1 MPTETPDL
9 LDRLQAVNPA
19 VGDDP
24 APAWED
30 TRRRL
35 APAPRTTWRPRRA
48 LVLGAAVAAAAVTAT
63 FIVDS
68 GDAPRQAPLGVLEAA
83 AATAVTDARFSGYT
97 AETHVDIRTP
107 DGPGTDDTS
116 WRIVRPVSSTEYEA
130 RMESLRP
137 VPTEPLPPGGTP
149 VVPKLEGV
157 ERIERREGDRIRD
170 ITRWRQPYG
179 TMYQGI
185 PAFFRPGST
194 APPVRVPTDP
204 DVAAAAVAA
213 WAADRVP
220 AGLHPELASL
230 IQEAGRSPIART
242 LIYAGNVLTA
252 PRVDPDVRAAV
263 YRALSRVAAVKVDPT
278 AKDAFGRP
286 GAALIAEDTDGK
298 SRTRSELLIDPAT
311 SRILAERHVFTPEP
325 GVNENRGKNEPP
337 YGEGSQETTYRYTD

>member
-19 VGDDP
+19 AGDDP

-35 APAPRTTWRPRRA
+35 APAPRTLWRPRRV
-48 LVLGAAVAAAAVTAT
+48 LVLGAAVAAVAVTAT

-68 GDAPRQAPLGVLEAA
+68 SDAPRRAPLGVIEAA
-83 AATAVTDARFSGYT
+83 AATAATDARFSGYT

-107 DGPGTDDTS
+107 DGPGTDETS
-116 WRIVRPVSSTEYEA
+116 WTIVRPVSSTEYEA
-130 RMESLRP
+130 RQESLRP
-137 VPTEPLPPGGTP
+137 VPKKPVELPPGAAIPT
-149 VVPKLEGV
+149 LEGV
-157 ERIERREGDRIRD
+157 ERFERREGDQIRD

-185 PAFFRPGST
+185 PAFFPPGSKEP
-194 APPVRVPTDP
+194 AVPVPTDP

-220 AGLHPELASL
+220 DGLHPEMASL

-252 PRVDPDVRAAV
+252 PRVDPDVRSAV

-278 AKDAFGRP
+278 AKDRFGRP
-286 GAALIAEDTDGK
+286 GAALVAEDTDGK

-311 SRILAERHVFTPEP
+311 SRILAERHIFTPEP

>member
-1 MPTETPDL
+1 M
-9 LDRLQAVNPA
+9 
-19 VGDDP
+19 
-24 APAWED
+24 
-30 TRRRL
+30 
-35 APAPRTTWRPRRA
+35 
-48 LVLGAAVAAAAVTAT
+48 
-63 FIVDS
+63 
-68 GDAPRQAPLGVLEAA
+68 
-83 AATAVTDARFSGYT
+83 
-97 AETHVDIRTP
+97 
-107 DGPGTDDTS
+107 
-116 WRIVRPVSSTEYEA
+116 RPVSSTEYEA
-130 RMESLRP
+130 RQESLRP
-137 VPTEPLPPGGTP
+137 VPKKPIELPPGAAIPT
-149 VVPKLEGV
+149 LEGV
-157 ERIERREGDRIRD
+157 ERFERREGDQIRD

-185 PAFFRPGST
+185 PAFFPPGSKEP
-194 APPVRVPTDP
+194 AVPVPTDP

-220 AGLHPELASL
+220 EGLHPEMASL

-252 PRVDPDVRAAV
+252 PRVDPDVRSAV

-278 AKDAFGRP
+278 AKDRFGRP
-286 GAALIAEDTDGK
+286 GAALVAEDTDGK

>member
-1 MPTETPDL
+1 MRRPPRRRASNLPATEPEAMPTETPDL

-48 LVLGAAVAAAAVTAT
+48 LVLGAAVAAVAVTAT

-116 WRIVRPVSSTEYEA
+116 WTIVRPVSSTEYEA

-137 VPTEPLPPGGTP
+137 VPKEPIEPP
-149 VVPKLEGV
+149 
-157 ERIERREGDRIRD
+157 R
-170 ITRWRQPYG
+170 
-179 TMYQGI
+179 
-185 PAFFRPGST
+185 
-194 APPVRVPTDP
+194 
-204 DVAAAAVAA
+204 
-213 WAADRVP
+213 
-220 AGLHPELASL
+220 
-230 IQEAGRSPIART
+230 
-242 LIYAGNVLTA
+242 
-252 PRVDPDVRAAV
+252 
-263 YRALSRVAAVKVDPT
+263 
-278 AKDAFGRP
+278 GRP
-286 GAALIAEDTDGK
+286 SSPSSKAWSGSSGAKA
-298 SRTRSELLIDPAT
+298 TRSAT
-311 SRILAERHVFTPEP
+311 SRAGASPTGRCSRASRPSSP
-325 GVNENRGKNEPP
+325 GQHGAGRAGPDRPGRGRRRRGRVGRRPRARGP
-337 YGEGSQETTYRYTD
+337 ASGAWRR

>member
-1 MPTETPDL
+1 M
-9 LDRLQAVNPA
+9 
-19 VGDDP
+19 
-24 APAWED
+24 
-30 TRRRL
+30 
-35 APAPRTTWRPRRA
+35 
-48 LVLGAAVAAAAVTAT
+48 
-63 FIVDS
+63 F
-68 GDAPRQAPLGVLEAA
+68 
-83 AATAVTDARFSGYT
+83 
-97 AETHVDIRTP
+97 
-107 DGPGTDDTS
+107 
-116 WRIVRPVSSTEYEA
+116 
-130 RMESLRP
+130 
-137 VPTEPLPPGGTP
+137 
-149 VVPKLEGV
+149 
-157 ERIERREGDRIRD
+157 
-170 ITRWRQPYG
+170 
-179 TMYQGI
+179 QGI
-185 PAFFRPGST
+185 PAFFPRGSKQ
-194 APPVRVPTDP
+194 PPVTVPTDP

-220 AGLHPELASL
+220 AGLHPHMASL

-252 PRVDPDVRAAV
+252 PRVDPDVRSAV

>member
-1 MPTETPDL
+1 MPDL
-9 LDRLQAVNPA
+9 LDRLNAVNPA
-19 VGDDP
+19 PDEDT
-24 APAWED
+24 APPWED

-35 APAPRTTWRPRRA
+35 APAPRTTWRPRRV
-48 LVLGAAVAAAAVTAT
+48 LVLGGTVAALAVAAT

-68 GDAPRQAPLGVLEAA
+68 GETPRQAPLGVLEAA
-83 AATAVTDARFSGYT
+83 AATAATSERFSGYT
-97 AETHVDIRTP
+97 AETRVDIQA
-107 DGPGTDDTS
+107 PGTRGTDETS
-116 WRIVRPVSSTEYEA
+116 WTIVRPVSSTEYEA
-130 RMESLRP
+130 RQESLRP
-137 VPTEPLPPGGTP
+137 VPEKPIELPPGAAIP
-149 VVPKLEGV
+149 ELEGV
-157 ERIERREGDRIRD
+157 ERFERREGDQIRD

-185 PAFFRPGST
+185 PAFFPPGSKE
-194 APPVRVPTDP
+194 PPVPVPTDP
-204 DVAAAAVAA
+204 DVAAATVAA

-220 AGLHPELASL
+220 EGLHPEMASL

-252 PRVDPDVRAAV
+252 PRVEPDVRAAV
-263 YRALSRVAAVKVDPT
+263 YRALSRVAAVKIDPT

-286 GAALIAEDTDGK
+286 GAALTAEDTDGK
-298 SRTRSELLIDPAT
+298 SRTRSELLIDPKT